1 MTVRRRPHIKVM
13 QRRKNSGKQWGMEAA
28 FPIDF
33 YGIEEAM
40 EMAKNFVAKNEYH
53 FGDTLEY
60 KLEGGME

>member
-1 MTVRRRPHIKVM
+1 MTVKRRPHIKVM

-33 YGIEEAM
+33 YGIEKAM
-40 EMAKNFVAKNEYH
+40 EMAQNLVAKNEYH

-60 KLEGGME
+60 KIEGGME

>member
-1 MTVRRRPHIKVM
+1 M

-33 YGIEEAM
+33 YGIEKAM
-40 EMAKNFVAKNEYH
+40 EMAQNLVAKNEYH

-60 KLEGGME
+60 KIEGGME